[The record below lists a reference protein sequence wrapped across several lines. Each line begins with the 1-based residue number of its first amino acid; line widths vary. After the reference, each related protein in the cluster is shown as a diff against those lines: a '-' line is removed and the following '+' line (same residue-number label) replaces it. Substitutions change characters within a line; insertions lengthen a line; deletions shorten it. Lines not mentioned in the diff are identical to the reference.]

1 MQFMAETAVAV
12 AVALAAV
19 LSGLVCSGI
28 SETSKWAV
36 AAVAVAL
43 IAVVSMRVVQWAEDM
58 KNAVQTSAMKLNYME
73 RRMDSAEGRF
83 NDMVRHCAEVL
94 SQFNSAA
101 GASWLRRSLRMEW
114 QSCVSVSF
122 KQGVTM
128 SAMPVLWKIVLS
140 AAAKSALMSAAE
152 HGAGEVKKVKANIQY
167 MKTLEFCSLYSSSA
181 EAEAEK
187 ISASH
192 NWSVLHD
199 IALSFMKDW
208 AVEDVEAELQEFL
221 EHQLSLQQEIC

>member
-1 MQFMAETAVAV
+1 MPMAESAAKWAVAAL

-19 LSGLVCSGI
+19 
-28 SETSKWAV
+28 
-36 AAVAVAL
+36 
-43 IAVVSMRVVQWAEDM
+43 VSMKTLQWAEDM
-58 KNAVQTSAMKLNYME
+58 KNAVQTSALKLNYIE
-73 RRMDSAEGRF
+73 RRMDSSEGKF
-83 NDMVRHCAEVL
+83 NDVIRHCAEVL
-94 SQFNSAA
+94 SQFNSTAD
-101 GASWLRRSLRMEW
+101 STWLRRSLRQEW

-140 AAAKSALMSAAE
+140 AAAKSALASATE
-152 HGAGEVKKVKANIQY
+152 HGAGEVKKVRANIQF
-167 MKTLEFCSLYSSSA
+167 MKSLEFCSLYSSSA

-187 ISASH
+187 ITASH

-208 AVEDVEAELQEFL
+208 EVEVEAEEQ
-221 EHQLSLQQEIC
+221 